1 MFRTRRFQSPA
12 IFGAAAAG
20 GGTFTP
26 TSTQASNYFTR
37 VAAITG
43 GNNTNHYGLST
54 NECVALDA
62 LITGLVTDLGG
73 NTSLSTW
80 PIYEA
85 LYAMANFSAAVANLN
100 LVSSSFTLV
109 PTNSPTFTADVGY
122 TGGGTAYLDTQFNPT
137 TGTKYLQNDA
147 HIFSYMRTAVS
158 SDVKSVF
165 GTNGTSSHARLYPY
179 FTGTFYAGVNNGS
192 LDSMVAT
199 GAKFFAI
206 SRVPATGAASDQQ
219 YADTTTQGLVAWP
232 STAPTGTK
240 LVLLADDATGTNT
253 CSAPV
258 ALSGFGGGIT
268 PTQAGLIKTR
278 LDTYNAAVP

>member
-1 MFRTRRFQSPA
+1 MPLLTTGAGGYPA
-12 IFGAAAAG
+12 IGGGG

-26 TSTQASNYFTR
+26 TSTQSSNYLTR
-37 VAAITG
+37 VGAVTG
-43 GNNTNHYGLST
+43 GNNTNHFGLST
-54 NECVALDA
+54 NECTAVDA
-62 LITGLVTDLGG
+62 LITGLVGDLGG
-73 NTSLSTW
+73 NTGISAW

-137 TGTKYLQNDA
+137 SGTKYLQSDA

-165 GTNGTSSHARLYPY
+165 GTDGTSRHARLYPY
-179 FTGTFYAGVNNGS
+179 FGGTFFAGVNNNVS
-192 LDSMVAT
+192 LDSMAAT

-206 SRVPATGAASDQQ
+206 SRAPATGAASDQM
-219 YADTTTQGLVAWP
+219 YADTTTLGVQAFT
-232 STAPTGTK
+232 SAAPTGTK
-240 LVLLADDATGTNT
+240 LVLLADDATGLNS

-268 PTQAGLIKTR
+268 STQAGLIKTR